1 MSRILSE
8 PVNVAALLRS
18 ARDLIR
24 QYAPAK
30 SSEADR
36 VAKGLH
42 RLANIIDV
50 EYRNAQ
56 AADRR

>member
-1 MSRILSE
+1 MSRLMTE
-8 PVNVAALLRS
+8 PVNVAALLRD

-36 VAKGLH
+36 VATGLH
-42 RLANIIDV
+42 RLANMIDTKII
-50 EYRNAQ
+50 NATIN
-56 AADRR
+56 R